1 MTKLGPLSFQI
12 DVFFAE
18 DQWFY
23 RVSNGRESIVSK
35 GPSRGSALQMA
46 YQDLMPLIKSTIN
59 K

>member
-1 MTKLGPLSFQI
+1 MTELGPLNFQI

-18 DQWFY
+18 SQWFY

-46 YQDLMPLIKSTIN
+46 YQDLMLLIKSTIN